1 KMQSAEAKFNK
12 NSLLLALQRYT
23 SAVRNME
30 QTILLP
36 SLLRDVPSD
45 DGLDCDAA
53 EESCADLYDSY
64 LMLKAISCTMESG
77 LFSSDSHKAMN
88 NSALHRSLDPLLDKD
103 PEGLFHFH
111 LKGLFSVMSDLTK
124 KTHHLTE
131 KYMEIIG
138 AAS

>member
-1 KMQSAEAKFNK
+1 MQSAEAKFNK
-12 NSLLLALQRYT
+12 NSLPLAMRRYT
-23 SAVRNME
+23 SVVRNME

-45 DGLDCDAA
+45 DGLGCDAA
-53 EESCADLYDSY
+53 EESCTDLYDTY
-64 LMLKAISCTMESG
+64 LMLKAISCAMESG
-77 LFSSDSHKAMN
+77 LVSSDNHKAMN
-88 NSALHRSLDPLLDKD
+88 NGALHKSLEPLLDKD
-103 PEGLFHFH
+103 PEMLFHFH

-131 KYMEIIG
+131 KYMDIIG